1 MTKPK
6 TTKKNKTDFEK
17 IYAEFQSELNDKELQ
32 KRYDGFK
39 KTREAAKERHNEMVP
54 VINALIEKGNS
65 IKELIVDLAIAE
77 LCTKEAAKEA
87 VKIKHEVDDL
97 REKIMREKE
106 IMAEED
112 ALIKKYEDY
121 SERKFFH
128 YWKMFKV
135 LDPNTPSWLDWY
147 HKQYKGQI
155 I

>member
-1 MTKPK
+1 M
-6 TTKKNKTDFEK
+6 TKKNKTDFEK

-32 KRYDGFK
+32 NRYDGFK
-39 KTREAAKERHNEMVP
+39 KTREAAKGRHNEMVP
-54 VINALIEKGNS
+54 VINALIERGNS

-77 LCTKEAAKEA
+77 LCTKEAAREA
-87 VKIKHEVDDL
+87 IKIKHEVDEL
-97 REKIMREKE
+97 RKKIMREQE

-112 ALIKKYEDY
+112 ELIKKYEDY

-128 YWKMFKV
+128 YWKIFKV